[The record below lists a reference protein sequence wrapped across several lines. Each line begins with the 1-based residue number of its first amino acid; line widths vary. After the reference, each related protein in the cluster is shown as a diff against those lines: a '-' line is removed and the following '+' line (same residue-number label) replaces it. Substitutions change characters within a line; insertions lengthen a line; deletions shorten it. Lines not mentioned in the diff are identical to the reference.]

1 MTMIDFATLAKQ
13 TLLANVYDADDW
25 LEWRYCY
32 EGGRL
37 FRDTYLEKYSD
48 REENDE
54 FVRRRKLTPIPT
66 YARREI
72 NRVKNALTQR
82 FPDIS
87 RRGGS
92 ERWRDAIVGNERGVD
107 RRGSSMNNYLAN
119 RIVADLLVMGRVGIL
134 VDAPQVV
141 GRSMADVPENFSP
154 YLVTYKVEFI
164 PLLVPAPAESPS
176 DWLAVLL
183 EDLDV
188 DIDPRTGVQTD
199 KKSFRY
205 YWLDP
210 DRGNLLS
217 IQRMD
222 ENGIV
227 IGPTIET
234 GLDAVPFVVAD
245 IGGSLIKD
253 VCSHQITL
261 LNMISTDS
269 NYAIDSNYP
278 FMVRQRSNVAQD
290 YLVGE
295 DNQAT
300 TGVKKGLFYDMGLE
314 APKFISPP
322 TEPMKASLELRRELK
337 AEVRELVTGAIED
350 LGDGSLEAGLA
361 FIGSCLQVSESRLWD
376 HWGAYESSD
385 PEQRESVTISY
396 PDSWSLKTDMERLE
410 EAEKYVDLMNKLPG
424 QKGKKEA
431 SKSAYDKLYRG
442 KLASDA
448 LDEIKAE
455 VDAAPYTTSD
465 AKIIIEAKKE
475 GLVGPETGAL
485 ALGFNADEWKAAE
498 EAQVRRAKAIVE
510 AQADAAGMM
519 PGAARGNPDGSAN
532 PNSNKLARE
541 GEKIGAKAIGRPG
554 ERGETDDPE
563 AEDPETEEPETEE
576 EEDD

>member
-1 MTMIDFATLAKQ
+1 MTMIDFAALSSRTFLSNA
-13 TLLANVYDADDW
+13 YDADDW

-37 FRDTYLEKYSD
+37 FRDTYLERYSD
-48 REENDE
+48 REEKDE
-54 FVRRRKLTPIPT
+54 FIRRRNLTPIPT

-87 RRGGS
+87 RRGGTDL
-92 ERWRDAIVGNERGVD
+92 WRDAIEGNERGVD
-107 RRGSSMNNYLAN
+107 RRGSSMNNYLAK
-119 RIVADLLVMGRVGIL
+119 RVVSDLLVMGKVGIL
-134 VDAPQVV
+134 VDAPQVT
-141 GRSMADVPENFSP
+141 GPSRADVPTGFAP
-154 YLVTYKVEFI
+154 YLVTYQVEFI
-164 PLLVPAPAESPS
+164 PLMVPAPAESPS

-188 DIDPRTGVQTD
+188 SIDPRTGAQTD
-199 KKSFRY
+199 TKSYRY

-210 DRGNLLS
+210 DRGNKLS

-222 ENGIV
+222 ENGSP
-227 IGPTIET
+227 IGAAIQT
-234 GLDAVPFVVAD
+234 GLDAVPFVLAD

-290 YLVGE
+290 YLIGE
-295 DNQAT
+295 DGQAT

-361 FIGSCLQVSESRLWD
+361 FIGSCLQESESRLWD
-376 HWGAYESSD
+376 HWGAYEEAD
-385 PEQRESVTISY
+385 PERRESYTVAY

-410 EAEKYVDLMNKLPG
+410 EAEKYIDLMNKLPG

-431 SKSAYDKLYRG
+431 SKSAYDRLYRG
-442 KLASDA
+442 KLAADDLDA
-448 LDEIKAE
+448 IKAE

-475 GLVGPETGAL
+475 GLVGPETGSL
-485 ALGFNADEWKAAE
+485 ALGFNEDEWEKAE

-519 PGAARGNPDGSAN
+519 PGAARGNPDGSVN
-532 PNSNKLARE
+532 PNATRLARQ
-541 GEKIGAKAIGRPG
+541 GEKIMAEAEDEPG
-554 ERGETDDPE
+554 ERGEADSPE
-563 AEDPETEEPETEE
+563 EAETEE
-576 EEDD
+576 D